1 MVPETWKLSTIGE
14 ISNVASGGTPSR
26 KNENYWGGHIPWV
39 TTAEVQFGTIFNTSE
54 KITEAGLTNSSAK
67 LFPVNTILMAMY
79 GQGKTRGQVAKLG
92 IEATT
97 NQACA
102 AIMLKNEYDVDYYF
116 QFLIS
121 RYKHIRD
128 LSNSGGQENLSA
140 AIVKSIQVPVPPLP
154 EQKKIAQI
162 LSKWDRAITITEKL
176 LANSEQQKKALMQL
190 LLTGKI
196 RFPHFHKE
204 WESKYLIDVAKV
216 IVSPVDKKS
225 IEGEEHVLLC
235 NYTDVYYNYEITR
248 KINFM
253 PATAT
258 RSEIEKFTLQEGD
271 VIITKDSETPSDIA
285 IPALVSEDLKG
296 VVCGYHL
303 AIVRPKKKLL
313 DGAFLNYLFAIP
325 QTRYYFFSLASG
337 ATRFGL
343 SINGINKAHFKLP
356 SLEEQQQISLILST
370 ISREIEVL
378 QEKLKCLKKEK
389 KALMQQLL
397 TGKKRVKVVEINNA

>member
-1 MVPETWKLSTIGE
+1 MTPNDWNKRKISE
-14 ISNVASGGTPSR
+14 ILEKVALPVKVV
-26 KNENYWGGHIPWV
+26 KNEEYREIGIRSHGK
-39 TTAEVQFGTIFNTSE
+39 GIFYKQ
-54 KITEAGLTNSSAK
+54 KITGKSLGNKRVFHIEPNCLILNIVFAWEQAIAK
-67 LFPVNTILMAMY
+67 TTQNELGMIASHRFPMYRPKNNLCNVDFILYLF
-79 GQGKTRGQVAKLG
+79 KTKLG
-92 IEATT
+92 
-97 NQACA
+97 
-102 AIMLKNEYDVDYYF
+102 KNLLE
-116 QFLIS
+116 LAS
-121 RYKHIRD
+121 P
-128 LSNSGGQENLSA
+128 GGAGRNKTLGQSEFDRLE
-140 AIVKSIQVPVPPLP
+140 IVLPPLS
-154 EQKKIAQI
+154 EQIKITQI
-162 LSKWDRAITITEKL
+162 LSTWDTAITITEKL
-176 LANSEQQKKALMQL
+176 LGNSEQQKKALMQK
-190 LLTGKI
+190 LLTGKK

-235 NYTDVYYNYEITR
+235 NYTDVYYNHEITR
-248 KINFM
+248 KLNFM

-258 RSEIEKFTLQEGD
+258 RSEIERFTLQKGD
-271 VIITKDSETPSDIA
+271 VIITKDSETPGDIA
-285 IPALVSEDLKG
+285 VPALVSEDLKG

-303 AIVRPKKKLL
+303 AIVRPKMKLL

-370 ISREIEVL
+370 NSREIEVL
-378 QEKLKCLKKEK
+378 QAKLKCLKQEK

-397 TGKKRVKVVEINNA
+397 TGKKRVKVAEINNA